1 MSNLGINTPD
11 SSILP
16 PLSARDTSRDSSRGF
31 ERSGGSTKNLPSVVV
46 PVAHEK
52 VRSRDSGFN
61 VQSARAE
68 SPPNDSE
75 REDPRGPV
83 LDRLIVHDGRQMSLR
98 DAMMHRPTGIYL
110 EMIKNS
116 LDLSPATVVRS
127 GSQSARRASEDG
139 PREFDLKARAR
150 EVHSPRGSL
159 SGSPSPRR
167 SYLRCFE
174 ANSHGNE
181 TPRSG
186 HSGLASGGDSGHA
199 SGSAS
204 RQRSAEKRPGRA
216 GRGSWGSDD
225 GGRGVAVGVSG
236 KGGRDDSPTTQRLA
250 IRPPDPSPPQRSW
263 VSSCKKGYQLAYRG
277 PPAGERGHQQLTPA
291 AKCFLDGLTRAPHN
305 SKLLDGFET
314 QVHEFKTEQ
323 IARWA
328 KWPFHIPPAPRPT
341 ARAKRQKLVAPDSMY
356 GSLRGVGA
364 TATTVEVEWDAHEL
378 RHEDD
383 RIDGYELEAAEIS
396 HLDGQGPFK
405 FQYKGDRRRFT
416 LTALLPESEVVV
428 RVRAYNRR
436 GEGEWSDEVVLNTT
450 EEEETELVEI
460 AEIPPAWRTL
470 DLGDLCKDDPAGSPE
485 AIMEELIGT
494 MTTHQK
500 EIKIAFRYFT
510 LMGGSNSTEE
520 MCDAMGQQQFV
531 QMAKTAKLLDKK
543 LVTSDCDRIFL
554 RAIRATEAVVEAFG
568 AVAKA
573 AAKLAGKV
581 QAKASSLMHQHQ
593 FCAGLVRLAA
603 AKWPSMPSNAARLD
617 RLCVEHLH
625 DMVYKELQLV
635 SDDFSDQIGSALFKA
650 VLRKH
655 EEKMSIIFN
664 YYAGADN
671 SLAAQTAG
679 NTMNIK
685 ETGEMCE
692 DAGFFDDV
700 FGVRDLVAAFVKVN
714 IDDELYVQEDEDNTA
729 SELVF
734 DEFQEIVARMFNER
748 EWSRPERPL
757 PDGRERAETLEL
769 GFDDWLETYFVPKGL
784 SAIKMRKKAN
794 K

>member
-1 MSNLGINTPD
+1 M
-11 SSILP
+11 
-16 PLSARDTSRDSSRGF
+16 
-31 ERSGGSTKNLPSVVV
+31 PSVVV
-46 PVAHEK
+46 PVGGAVAHEK
-52 VRSRDSGFN
+52 V
-61 VQSARAE
+61 QS
-68 SPPNDSE
+68 PNDSV

-83 LDRLIVHDGRQMSLR
+83 LDRLIMHDGREMSLR
-98 DAMMHRPTGIYL
+98 DAMKHRPTGIYL

-116 LDLSPATVVRS
+116 FDLSPASAVRS
-127 GSQSARRASEDG
+127 GSQSARRAVDDG
-139 PREFDLKARAR
+139 PKELDMKARAR
-150 EVHSPRGSL
+150 EMPHSPRGSVF
-159 SGSPSPRR
+159 GSPSPRR

-174 ANSHGNE
+174 LEAHGSD

-186 HSGLASGGDSGHA
+186 RSGPA
-199 SGSAS
+199 SGSPS
-204 RQRSAEKRPGRA
+204 RQASFLHNSADKRSGRA
-216 GRGSWGSDD
+216 RSPGRGSGGGGSFRR
-225 GGRGVAVGVSG
+225 GRGS
-236 KGGRDDSPTTQRLA
+236 SPPEAPTQQRLA
-250 IRPPDPSPPQRSW
+250 IQPPDPSPPQRSW
-263 VSSCKKGYQLAYRG
+263 VSSCKKGHRLAYRG

-291 AKCFLDGLTRAPHN
+291 AKCFLDGLTRAPDN
-305 SKLLDGFET
+305 SELLDGFES
-314 QVHEFKTEQ
+314 QVHEYKTEQ

-341 ARAKRQKLVAPDSMY
+341 DRAKKQKLEAPDSMY

-364 TATTVEVEWDAHEL
+364 TDTTVEVEWDAHEL

-405 FQYKGDRRRFT
+405 SLYRGDRRKFT
-416 LTALLPESEVVV
+416 LTALLPESDVVV

-436 GEGEWSDEVVLNTT
+436 GEGEWSDAMLLGTAEEV
-450 EEEETELVEI
+450 ETELVEI
-460 AEIPPAWRTL
+460 SEIPPAWRTL

-485 AIMEELIGT
+485 AIMEELIVT
-494 MTTHQK
+494 LTTHQK

-531 QMAKTAKLLDKK
+531 QMAKTAKMLDKK

-573 AAKLAGKV
+573 AAKLAGKAS
-581 QAKASSLMHQHQ
+581 AKASSLMHQHQ

-603 AKWPSMPSNAARLD
+603 AKYATTPSNAERLD
-617 RLCVEHLH
+617 RLCTEYLH

-635 SDDFSDQIGSALFKA
+635 RDDFSDQIGSAVFKS

-655 EEKMSIIFN
+655 EEKMSVIFN
-664 YYAGADN
+664 YYAGADV

-700 FGVRDLVAAFVKVN
+700 FGVRNLVAAFVKVN

-757 PDGRERAETLEL
+757 PEGRERAETLEL
-769 GFDDWLETYFVPKGL
+769 GFDQWLETYFVPRGL
-784 SAIKMRKKAN
+784 AAINQRKKTN